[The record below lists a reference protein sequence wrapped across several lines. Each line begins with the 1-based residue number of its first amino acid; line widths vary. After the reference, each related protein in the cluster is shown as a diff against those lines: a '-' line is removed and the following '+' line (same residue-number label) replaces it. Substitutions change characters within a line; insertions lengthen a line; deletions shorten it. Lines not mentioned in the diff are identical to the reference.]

1 MEGEEGKSVLLL
13 LLLDLMSEE
22 EQNKENCRERG
33 EVETENKEELG
44 ERKEKS
50 LPFWYVSTCGV
61 H

>member
-1 MEGEEGKSVLLL
+1 MLLL

-22 EQNKENCRERG
+22 EQNRENCRERG

-50 LPFWYVSTCGV
+50 LPF
-61 H
+61 